1 MRTLLSISVLVLAI
15 LVAGEAIAQMGTL
28 TFRADVSGQGTWTG
42 PPKRITPNADFYVDI
57 YANNIGGT
65 SPRITWSSSFT
76 FTLTGSTHK
85 VIWGDSSLFAQAQF
99 KSFWDVYCRTYAES
113 WDGNLPDLF
122 NFTGIAS
129 GAAGYPG
136 NLGEILVLKIALR
149 LGCPGNNSGQ
159 FCVEQ
164 GDAIND
170 VYDWIFDDPQPTF
183 PKTCWQIEVPPCG
196 YAPQMDNCDPIIP
209 ARILQPASFQFHA
222 TPFFPDDPIKYDVV
236 SGPGTIDSI
245 TGIWSYTPPF
255 SDAWKALSLVVRAKD
270 PSYYCHGC
278 GDGREYCSTLV
289 MVQGVCGDCDISGI
303 VNISDI
309 TRMINCLYYYPSK
322 CPLGMSSACDA
333 NGNGMKSIQDVTY
346 LINYLYKGG
355 PPPLCGPWSER

>member
-15 LVAGEAIAQMGTL
+15 LVAGGAIAQVGTL
-28 TFRADVSGQGTWTG
+28 TFRAAVSGPAIYSGNM
-42 PPKRITPNADFYVDI
+42 IAPNADFYVDI
-57 YANNIGGT
+57 STNNVGGT
-65 SPRITWSSSFT
+65 QPRITWSSPFK
-76 FTLTGSTHK
+76 FTLVNSTHK
-85 VIWGDSSLFAQAQF
+85 VIWGDSSLFAQPQF
-99 KSFWDVYCRTYAES
+99 KSFWNVFQTIYVES

-122 NFTGIAS
+122 NFTGVANAS
-129 GAAGYPG
+129 TGGYQG
-136 NLGEILVLKIALR
+136 NLGEILAFRIPLKLA
-149 LGCPGNNSGQ
+149 CPGNQTGQ

-164 GDAIND
+164 GDAVND

-222 TPFFPDDPIKYDVV
+222 TPFFPDDPIKYDVI

-289 MVQGVCGDCDISGI
+289 RVQGVCGDCDQSGI

-309 TRMINCLYYYPSK
+309 TRVINCLYYYPSR

-333 NGNGMKSIQDVTY
+333 NGNGMKNVQDVTY